1 MAREKKKKKL
11 RVAVIG
17 CGGISPLHLRAAAE
31 SPDAKLVA
39 CCDIDRERARA
50 AAAEYGIR
58 AYTDFRKMLRR
69 KRPGAVHICLPHHLH
84 TLVANYC
91 FMKKI
96 HVISEKPMA
105 IDMESA
111 ARTVRYAELSGK
123 QYGVIFQCRYHA
135 TSQLVKRALDEGKL
149 GRILSVRSVLTW
161 NRPDS
166 YYAGSDWKGTWE
178 KEGGGVLI
186 DQAIHTIDLVNWLV
200 NSEPVE
206 ISCTM
211 ANRAHPTLDVEDS
224 AEGLVIFENG
234 VRYGFYCMNNYE
246 TDSPI
251 EIRLACEK
259 GEVVFGYEDA
269 TITYSDG
276 TVERAHE
283 DGVTLDGDHIYRGT
297 RHAHQIGQ
305 FYRACLGEEEL
316 EISGAAVLSTHRLLF
331 ALYEA
336 AKERGI
342 HLVKRAESP
351 DTGVEKEEIV
361 STYRWILH

>member
-1 MAREKKKKKL
+1 MAREKKKKPL

-17 CGGISPLHLRAAAE
+17 CGRISPLHLRAAAE
-31 SPDAKLVA
+31 APEAKLVA
-39 CCDIDRERARA
+39 CCDVDRARA
-50 AAAEYGIR
+50 RATAAEYGIR
-58 AYTDFRKMLRR
+58 AYTDFRKMIRR
-69 KRPGAVHICLPHHLH
+69 ARPDAVHICLPHHLH

-111 ARTVRYAELSGK
+111 ERTVRYAELAGK
-123 QYGVIFQCRYHA
+123 QYGVIFQCRYNA
-135 TSQLVKRALDEGKL
+135 PSRLVKEAVTSGRL

-166 YYAGSDWKGTWE
+166 YYEGSNWKGTWD

-186 DQAIHTIDLVNWLV
+186 DQAIHSIDLVNWLV
-200 NSEPVE
+200 DSKIAEV
-206 ISCTM
+206 SCTM

-251 EIRLACEK
+251 EIRLVCEK
-259 GEVVFGYEDA
+259 GEAVFGYDEA
-269 TITYSDG
+269 VITYRDG
-276 TVERAHE
+276 SVERAHE
-283 DGVTLDGDHIYRGT
+283 EELVSDGDHIYWGT
-297 RHAHQIGQ
+297 RHSCQIRQ
-305 FYRACLGEEEL
+305 FYRACLGEEPL
-316 EISGAAVLSTHRLLF
+316 EISGAEALSTHRLIF

-342 HLVKRAESP
+342 HLVGREAPPTPEDS
-351 DTGVEKEEIV
+351 DREREL
-361 STYRWILH
+361 RWFLS